1 MSSET
6 HQHQLLTRYSQGET
20 STMQV
25 RGALGDISFGEL
37 LMKMGAE
44 GLPLPVTPVQGR
56 EGVVRRLR
64 EVLFP
69 RS

>member
-1 MSSET
+1 
-6 HQHQLLTRYSQGET
+6 
-20 STMQV
+20 MQV

-44 GLPLPVTPVQGR
+44 GLPLPVTPIQGR

>member
-1 MSSET
+1 
-6 HQHQLLTRYSQGET
+6 
-20 STMQV
+20 MQV

-44 GLPLPVTPVQGR
+44 GLPLPVTPVEGR
-56 EGVVRRLR
+56 EGVVQRLR

-69 RS
+69 WS